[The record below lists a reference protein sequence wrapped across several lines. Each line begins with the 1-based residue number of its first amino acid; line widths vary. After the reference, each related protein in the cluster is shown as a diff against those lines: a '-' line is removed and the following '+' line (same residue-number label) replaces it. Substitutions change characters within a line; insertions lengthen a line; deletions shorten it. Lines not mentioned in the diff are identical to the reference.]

1 MRTGRVIQWDP
12 ARNDIV
18 GDPAASALL
27 TKTYRAPWDQQ
38 LRGAMGSA

>member
-18 GDPAASALL
+18 GDAAASALL
-27 TKTYRAPWDQQ
+27 AKTYRAPWDQQ
-38 LRGAMGSA
+38 LRSAMGSA